1 VTQLPHALLERICH
15 ALGASRVTRQQRIQ
29 QLWSGYGQIVRLHL
43 SGAPERSVIVKLVQ
57 PMAAPKAD
65 PISHA
70 RKLSSYA
77 VELRFY
83 ERYAA
88 RCGAACRVAT
98 ALLCEQLDQHW
109 LFVLDDLDAAGFDQR
124 RISLPLQGA
133 RACLAW
139 LAHFHA
145 TFIGGHA
152 PDLHAVG
159 TYWHLETRPDEL
171 ARMKDS
177 ELRAAAGWLDARLRG
192 ARYHTLVH
200 GDAKTENF
208 CFNRELT
215 AVAAVDFQY
224 VGRGCGMQDV
234 AYFLSCLDESTLQQH
249 AGDLLDF
256 YFDTL
261 RLALATLHPAVDA
274 AALEAEWRE
283 LYPIAW
289 ADFCRFMNGWAPS
302 HPARV
307 GYAAQMVERA
317 LAATQRM

>member
-1 VTQLPHALLERICH
+1 
-15 ALGASRVTRQQRIQ
+15 
-29 QLWSGYGQIVRLHL
+29 
-43 SGAPERSVIVKLVQ
+43 VIVKLVQ
-57 PMAAPKAD
+57 PPEALETERR
-65 PISHA
+65 SHA

-83 ERYAA
+83 ETYAS
-88 RCGAACRVAT
+88 RCGEACRVAA
-98 ALLCEQLDQHW
+98 ALLCEQVDQHW
-109 LFVLDDLDAAGFDQR
+109 LFVLEDLDAAGFDQR
-124 RISLPLQGA
+124 RDSLPLHGA
-133 RACLAW
+133 RVCLAW

-145 TFIGGHA
+145 TFLGDHA

-171 ARMKDS
+171 ARMKDA
-177 ELRAAAGWLDARLRG
+177 ELRAEASWLDGRLRG
-192 ARYHTLVH
+192 AHYRTLVH

-208 CFNRELT
+208 CFNRDLT

-234 AYFLSCLDESTLQQH
+234 AYFLSCLDERTLQQH
-249 AGDLLDF
+249 AEDLLDF
-256 YFDTL
+256 YFETL
-261 RLALATLHPAVDA
+261 RRALSTLHPNVDS

-302 HPARV
+302 HPTRV
-307 GYAAQMVERA
+307 GYAARMVERA
-317 LAATQRM
+317 LAARSRTTPQT